1 MSPMRVPVVATDALE
16 AAAIKLDLDATI
28 ALTQDAGDACHR
40 SAVIVIAHS
49 DGLCA
54 TKGLGGQ
61 GKVGR
66 IVTDAGLRREKH
78 A

>member
-1 MSPMRVPVVATDALE
+1 MRVPVVATDALE

-40 SAVIVIAHS
+40 SAVIVIAHF

-54 TKGLGGQ
+54 TKGFGGQ

>member
-1 MSPMRVPVVATDALE
+1 MRVPVVATDALE

-40 SAVIVIAHS
+40 SAVIVIAHF

-54 TKGLGGQ
+54 TKGFG
-61 GKVGR
+61 GKVKSG
-66 IVTDAGLRREKH
+66 GLLPMR